1 MEKLAA
7 KVGMGLGMDPL
18 PDPLPPRLMEFAR
31 KPVRN
36 TRNEIVGEVRPL
48 A

>member
-1 MEKLAA
+1 VLQHFGA
-7 KVGMGLGMDPL
+7 L
-18 PDPLPPRLMEFAR
+18 PESLPPRLADFGR